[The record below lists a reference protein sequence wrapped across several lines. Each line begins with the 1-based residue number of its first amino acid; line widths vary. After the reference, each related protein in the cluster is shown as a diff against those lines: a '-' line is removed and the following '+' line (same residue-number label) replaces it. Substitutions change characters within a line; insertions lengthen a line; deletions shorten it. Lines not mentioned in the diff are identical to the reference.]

1 MDIKPSRGK
10 RTVIASEYLKL
21 DTDVI
26 TGGGTDETEAVQAIL
41 DKALEWGGLTLVMD
55 GAATVRGI
63 RLHSNTTIRCCDNSC
78 GFYLA
83 DGALRSLVTNADWDF
98 RDIKN
103 ENITLQGGTYNFNRE
118 HQAQYPEPEPG
129 SDERVWNDDPEHPL
143 NYDYFVKRWCFGMRF
158 FGVKNLIIRDACLLN
173 QRVYTALFINWEH
186 VTVQNVDIPLPDL
199 QYAQNQDG
207 LHFFGPGH
215 DLVIRD
221 LRGVAGDDLIALT
234 PDEWDGVS
242 SISDVLIDGVLLNNS
257 DQGIRMLT
265 HNEGRLDRVT
275 VRNVYGT
282 YKSCGFF
289 MNPYFAKAKGNFG
302 HILIENVD
310 LRQTYHKYAQ
320 YCEPF
325 LFRIGGE
332 YDSLTLRN
340 IRHVDPTDNRPL
352 VDVSHVFSHPDYVAN
367 QHVHLKNL
375 TIDGLQVFNRNG
387 VKDKMNYISI
397 DGAVDNLVIHNVQA
411 DREGNESNDS
421 VVCLKPQA
429 DVKRMVISG
438 VVTNGIGELVEN
450 AGGKADSIE
459 IKD

>member
-63 RLHSNTTIRCCDNSC
+63 RLHSNTTIRCCDNAC
-78 GFYLA
+78 GFFLA
-83 DGALRSLVTNADWDF
+83 DHASPTLITNADWNF

-103 ENITLQGGTYNFNRE
+103 ENITLQGGTYNFNRAN
-118 HQAQYPEPEPG
+118 QIRYPEPEPD
-129 SDERVWNDDPEHPL
+129 SDERVWNDDPYHCV
-143 NYDYFVKRWCFGMRF
+143 NYDYFVKYWSLGMRF
-158 FGVKNLIIRDACLLN
+158 FGVRNLIIRDVCLLN
-173 QRVYTALFINWEH
+173 QRVYAALFVNWEH
-186 VTVQNVDIPLPDL
+186 VTIENVNIPLPDL

-207 LHFFGPGH
+207 LHFFGPGR

-221 LRGVAGDDLIALT
+221 IRGTAGDDFIALT
-234 PDEWDGVS
+234 PDEWDWVS
-242 SISDVLIDGVLLNNS
+242 SISDVFIDGVYLNDS
-257 DQGIRMLT
+257 DQGIRLLT
-265 HNEGRLDRVT
+265 MGEGRLDRIT
-275 VRNVYGT
+275 IRNVYGT

-289 MNPYFAKAKGNFG
+289 LNPYYKDSKGNFG

-340 IRHVDPTDNRPL
+340 IRHVDPSDDRPII
-352 VDVSHVFSHPDYVAN
+352 DISHVYSHPAAVAD
-367 QHVHLKNL
+367 QHVHIKNL
-375 TIDGLQVFNRNG
+375 TVDGLQVFNRNG
-387 VKDKMNYISI
+387 VQDKMNYISI
-397 DGAVDNLVIHNVQA
+397 DSAVDNLVIHNVQA

-429 DVKRMVISG
+429 DVKRMVIS
-438 VVTNGIGELVEN
+438 
-450 AGGKADSIE
+450 
-459 IKD
+459 